1 MNVLRF
7 PNVKLALSEAAVHI
21 RRTSVP
27 GEFRV
32 TLMEH
37 RGTERGEAIAYYTD
51 DLEDA
56 LLTGLHMRRHAQSIA
71 A

>member
-1 MNVLRF
+1 MNILRF
-7 PNVKLALSEAAVHI
+7 PNVRLALSEAAVHI

-32 TLMEH
+32 TLMELK
-37 RGTERGEAIAYYTD
+37 GTERGEAIAYYTD

-56 LLTGLHMRRHAQSIA
+56 LLAGLAMRRHALKSA